1 MANVI
6 DKLEDIELFLA
17 DIVCDMVGL
26 DQKNVLIQ
34 YLTDGQPSFD
44 IEQDI
49 CFVKVAQEIDERDIY
64 KTRKWYII
72 KIMIILIINNI
83 LKEH

>member
-1 MANVI
+1 MANKI

-26 DQKNVLIQ
+26 DQENVLIQ
-34 YLTDGQPSFD
+34 YPTEGQPSFD
-44 IEQDI
+44 IDQDI

-64 KTRKWYII
+64 KIRKMI
-72 KIMIILIINNI
+72 KVYVGRCMP
-83 LKEH
+83 

>member
-1 MANVI
+1 MANKI

-64 KTRKWYII
+64 KTRKISLEKRRTSISSAWSRC
-72 KIMIILIINNI
+72 
-83 LKEH
+83 